1 MIYSLRRFVATCV
14 IVTFAYSAPG
24 AIDSAFGQEYA
35 YVANRTAATITIIAT
50 EDQSVVRTL
59 DVEFAVEALA
69 MHPNGRI
76 LYVVYNG
83 FVGVYET
90 TNYTRLE
97 LVPVGSGSVGI
108 ALTPD
113 GKYAYI
119 SGTPVNSVSVLDTET
134 NTVVAT
140 IPVSTTPRGIAITPD
155 GKIVYV
161 SNSDTGVVSVIETAT
176 NTVTATVQTGVSP
189 EGIAVS
195 PDGSRAYVANFDDDN
210 VSVVQTS
217 DHTVVHSFGLG
228 GGPTALAFSPDGA
241 YLYGVSATDDSLTVF
256 DAGPDTVL
264 ARINVGA
271 INHRGIAV
279 AGDGKSVYV
288 PNLNANSVSI
298 IEFGADTTTTMVD
311 ADTSPWTVVIGV
323 RVDVTATEPPTTPAQ
338 RFSLSSLYPSPFSKD
353 VGFEYTA
360 TEPAAARLDIFDV
373 SGRLVSTRDL
383 GWSATGVNRHSWDGR
398 NGAGVDAPP
407 GLYFLRLQVGDRVAT
422 ARVIKASN
430 VVRSL

>member
-1 MIYSLRRFVATCV
+1 MIYSFRRLVAACV
-14 IVTFAYSAPG
+14 IVTFAFSAPG

-50 EDQSVVRTL
+50 EDQSVVSTL

-97 LVPVGSGSVGI
+97 LVSVGSGSVGI

-140 IPVSTTPRGIAITPD
+140 IPVSMTPHGIAITPD

-195 PDGSRAYVANFDDDN
+195 PDGSRAYVANFDDEN
-210 VSVVQTS
+210 VSVIQTS

-241 YLYGVSATDDSLTVF
+241 YLYGVSATDDSLTIF

-298 IEFGADTTTTMVD
+298 IEFGADTTTTMVE
-311 ADTSPWTVVIGV
+311 ADTSPWAVVIGE
-323 RVDVTATEPPTTPAQ
+323 RVDVTANEPPSLPLDF
-338 RFSLSSLYPSPFSKD
+338 RLSSIYPNPFSQEARI
-353 VGFEYTA
+353 EYTVSESA
-360 TEPAAARLDIFDV
+360 SSSLQVFDV
-373 SGRLVSTRDL
+373 AGRLVLTRDL
-383 GWSATGVNRHSWDGR
+383 GWSAPGINRQYWDGR
-398 NGAGVDAPP
+398 NRAGVLTPP
-407 GLYFLRLQVGDRVAT
+407 GIYFLRLQVGEHVAT
-422 ARVIKASN
+422 AKLIKASN